1 MKHQIKR
8 NTLINWNNQM
18 EGNNSVNGNTHF
30 KENAWSKKQ
39 HPFLNIQRYFQNDN
53 MQIRLMYAKKAQ
65 ASTGLKCDGH
75 KAVTEFFAKV
85 L

>member
-1 MKHQIKR
+1 
-8 NTLINWNNQM
+8 
-18 EGNNSVNGNTHF
+18 
-30 KENAWSKKQ
+30 
-39 HPFLNIQRYFQNDN
+39 